1 MTAQYTLERTLPDG
15 QVKTQGPTTRRQA
28 CGLAAHVIADNCGTT
43 DRAALAVARQL
54 NDSPDGATVES
65 HGYTF
70 RLRPTRPVL
79 RDVPRLPATR
89 ELSAGDA
96 ND

>member
-1 MTAQYTLERTLPDG
+1 MSALILPDADPRYILERTLPDG

-28 CGLAAHVIADNCGTT
+28 CGLAARVIADNLGTT
-43 DRAALAVARQL
+43 NRTAIAVARQL
-54 NDSPDGATVES
+54 DDATDGETVAA

-70 RLRPTRPVL
+70 RLIRE
-79 RDVPRLPATR
+79 AT
-89 ELSAGDA
+89 